1 MVTIFDP
8 TGLLALILL
17 VYVVD
22 WSCGPCVFL
31 VTRTVRTPYC
41 GLLGQASSITLI
53 LTLRKKKHFIRNLL
67 LKTPKQT
74 DIQLCLHM
82 CPLLTLLY
90 QIYKLNSFTFFLLL
104 NVWNKV
110 RNSGDSYSVG
120 STFQSIR
127 LRWIS
132 KRYISSIRVNLE
144 EAWWW
149 EITHNAVLGFALF
162 VEKTYKTI
170 NCVCCWFL
178 IIQYTCSY
186 KALIWKYHLI
196 THCTT
201 KMARYLD
208 YSSEYLIKNLQ
219 FLLFYQ

>member
-53 LTLRKKKHFIRNLL
+53 LTWRKKKAFHKKSAVKN
-67 LKTPKQT
+67 PQT
-74 DIQLCLHM
+74 NRYS
-82 CPLLTLLY
+82 TLFAHVPFAYILY

-186 KALIWKYHLI
+186 KALIWEYHLI

>member
-67 LKTPKQT
+67 LKTLNRPIFNFVCT
-74 DIQLCLHM
+74 CALN
-82 CPLLTLLY
+82 LLTLLY
-90 QIYKLNSFTFFLLL
+90 QIYKLNSFTFFLL
-104 NVWNKV
+104 NVWNKI

-178 IIQYTCSY
+178 IIQYTCIVTKLLY
-186 KALIWKYHLI
+186 KNTILLPIALQKWPD
-196 THCTT
+196 T
-201 KMARYLD
+201 
-208 YSSEYLIKNLQ
+208 
-219 FLLFYQ
+219 